1 MCRWGAAGRAPAC
14 LAALPPALCSLTCAV
29 PCCRFRPSLKTLD
42 DTPSHP
48 PPAQTALGVH
58 MRSDTGDVLFD
69 VAAMYPLLIQ
79 RCVLH

>member
-1 MCRWGAAGRAPAC
+1 
-14 LAALPPALCSLTCAV
+14 
-29 PCCRFRPSLKTLD
+29 
-42 DTPSHP
+42 
-48 PPAQTALGVH
+48 